1 MLNTLSQPQQPI
13 EPDDE
18 GFPVDWELTT
28 TVTRSPVPIIE
39 ACDSGEVTA
48 ARAPAHR
55 PVSRADPTRGGAGT
69 HAVSAPPRTSR
80 RDTG

>member
-39 ACDSGEVTA
+39 ACLRLG
-48 ARAPAHR
+48 
-55 PVSRADPTRGGAGT
+55 
-69 HAVSAPPRTSR
+69 
-80 RDTG
+80 